1 MAGEVERLQE
11 LVDKYDNIVFFGGAG
26 VSTESGIPDFR
37 SQDGLYH
44 QKYDYPPET
53 ILSHTFFMRKPE
65 EFFKFYR
72 DKMLCD
78 TAKPNAAHLKLA
90 ELEQAGKLK
99 AVITQNIDN
108 LHQMAGSKKVLE
120 LHGSVYR
127 NYCMKCHRFYDF
139 AHMKASTGVPR
150 CECGGIIK
158 PDVVLYEEGLD
169 NQTINEAVKAI
180 SEAQVLII
188 GGTSLA
194 VYPAAGLIDYFRG
207 EHLVVINKSP
217 TPRDRYAD
225 LLIQGPIG
233 QVFSQPK
240 RSRWISWSR
249 IRIRRFLL
257 PGIQVSIV
265 MTSMGHCP
273 MIILLCIWVRTVL
286 LIISVLQTAV
296 SVIFSVKCI

>member
-1 MAGEVERLQE
+1 MGEAVERLQE
-11 LVDKYDNIVFFGGAG
+11 IIDRYDNIVFFGGAG

-37 SQDGLYH
+37 SQDGLYN

-65 EFFKFYR
+65 EFYRFYR

-90 ELEQAGKLK
+90 ELEAAGKLK

-120 LHGSVYR
+120 LHGSVHR
-127 NYCMKCHRFYDF
+127 NYCMKCGKFYDF
-139 AHMKASTGVPR
+139 SYMKQAAGVPV
-150 CECGGIIK
+150 CDCGGMIK

-169 NQTINEAVKAI
+169 NDTI
-180 SEAQVLII
+180 SESVRAIAGAQVLII

-207 EHLVVINKSP
+207 DKLVVINKAP
-217 TPRDRYAD
+217 TPRDKYAD
-225 LLIQGPIG
+225 LLIQEPIG
-233 QVFSQPK
+233 QVFSQIK
-240 RSRWISWSR
+240 
-249 IRIRRFLL
+249 
-257 PGIQVSIV
+257 
-265 MTSMGHCP
+265 
-273 MIILLCIWVRTVL
+273 VR
-286 LIISVLQTAV
+286 
-296 SVIFSVKCI
+296 